1 MSYPASTLCAGAR
14 MVTPFSLSVVGSRQF
29 QYEDRNAESEI
40 IDQRQTT
47 EILANKTCVTTL
59 DGLQGKKCYQ

>member
-1 MSYPASTLCAGAR
+1 